1 MRKNS
6 TLQLWG
12 VSMNEIPSDSNQSLQ
27 KVYYEQQLEPE
38 QATISKILSYAESVR
53 GVKTQT
59 GDNILISL
67 N

>member
-12 VSMNEIPSDSNQSLQ
+12 VSIKDITSDSNQSLQ
-27 KVYYEQQLEPE
+27 KIYYEKQLEPE
-38 QATISKILSYAESVR
+38 QETISKILSYAESIR